1 MTSSNFT
8 EHQID
13 NLGERCFLV
22 SYLFLVFLS
31 SFIGDT
37 IILIASTKYDAIKLN
52 KSIVS
57 VMQHI
62 AACNILLSVSIL
74 LPTIVSLTANS
85 WILGNYLKYP
95 VNFLKEVCLPV
106 SRILT
111 TLLATVKLF
120 IVKFPLKAPM
130 WTKAVSHGACL
141 FSWLSVIVFHGLLL
155 SRYRCI
161 LFFSYIEYFIEC
173 QLISDHIIAISFGYA
188 LTTFVL
194 PTIIVFIVTAMI
206 LSHLLK
212 ARKVS
217 RNSGGNVRWHG
228 IVAVFTTTTVF
239 CLASIPYLV
248 VFMYIQVETTESNG
262 VLSTSMAAYTRSCY
276 FITTLNLLCNF
287 YVFYF
292 TIPSFR
298 QFVVSKIQQL
308 ASYIKCRTCH
318 KKVNSSTVL
327 KLEPAPLN

>member
-1 MTSSNFT
+1 MTPSNFT
-8 EHQID
+8 EHQIN
-13 NLGERCFLV
+13 NLGER
-22 SYLFLVFLS
+22 YFLVFYLLLVLLS
-31 SFIGDT
+31 SLIGDMT
-37 IILIASTKYDAIKLN
+37 ILIASAKYDAIKLN

-57 VMQHI
+57 IMQHI
-62 AACNILLSVSIL
+62 AVCNILLSVSII
-74 LPTIVSLTANS
+74 LPTIVSLVANS

-111 TLLATVKLF
+111 TLLAAVKLF
-120 IVKFPLKAPM
+120 IVKFPLTAPI

-141 FSWLSVIVFHGLLL
+141 LSWLFFIAFHSFLLA
-155 SRYRCI
+155 RYKCV

-173 QLISDHIIAISFGYA
+173 QLVSKHIIAISFGYA

-228 IVAVFTTTTVF
+228 IVAVFTTSTVF
-239 CLASIPYLV
+239 CLASIPNLV
-248 VFMYIQVETTESNG
+248 VFLYIQVHISSPKSNG
-262 VLSTSMAAYTRSCY
+262 GDLSANRVAFSRSSH
-276 FITTLNLLCNF
+276 FVATLNILCSF
-287 YVFYF
+287 YVYYF
-292 TIPSFR
+292 TVPSFR
-298 QFVVSKIQQL
+298 QFVISKIQQT
-308 ASYIKCRTCH
+308 ANYMRCRTCH
-318 KKVNSSTVL
+318 KKVDISTD
-327 KLEPAPLN
+327 KT